1 VNPVP
6 ATKRQLPTVAAAPAG
21 AAGEWQRALYP
32 LLLEAV
38 RAEARE
44 AHRNI
49 RLEHNMGHA

>member
-1 VNPVP
+1 MP

-21 AAGEWQRALYP
+21 AAGEWQKALYP

-44 AHRNI
+44 AHQNI